1 MKRTLLYN
9 LFFLFSITIHAQST
23 LISGKIIVDDA
34 DEVINLDGF
43 VIENSTTSARTKA
56 NEKGLFSIKVNE
68 GDQLIFKQIGIIERQ
83 IKISKNMIN
92 KGFIDVHVNIE
103 VIELAETNIAKLNKD
118 MLNNLGKEKS
128 LQEKLND
135 KMDIS
140 SIDFKASLNLNH
152 EDAKV
157 RRTISQV
164 GGVNLLGLFNI
175 FKNPV
180 KRLKKIKKIEKPK
193 QEILL
198 DLQKFYTINY
208 FVNDLKIPQGKII
221 DFLDYCYSNFNFY
234 QLLEEN
240 NYDEILFIIEEQ
252 APIYLNKINSKP
264 SLND

>member
-34 DEVINLDGF
+34 DEIINLDGF
-43 VIENSTTSARTKA
+43 LIENTTTNARTKA
-56 NEKGLFSIKVNE
+56 DENGLFSIKVNE

-164 GGVNLLGLFNI
+164 GGVNLMGLFNI
-175 FKNPV
+175 FKSPT
-180 KRLKKIKKIEKPK
+180 KRLKQVKKLEKPK

-198 DLQKFYTINY
+198 DLQRFYTVNY

-221 DFLDYCYSNFNFY
+221 DFLDYCYSNFN
-234 QLLEEN
+234 QLLEAN
-240 NYDEILFIIEEQ
+240 NYQEILFVIEEQ
-252 APIYLNKINSKP
+252 APIYLSKIKENE
-264 SLND
+264 

>member
-9 LFFLFSITIHAQST
+9 LFFLFSITIHAQTS

-34 DEVINLDGF
+34 DEVINLNGF

-164 GGVNLLGLFNI
+164 GGVNLMGLFNI
-175 FKNPV
+175 FKSPT
-180 KRLKKIKKIEKPK
+180 KRLKQVKKLEKPK

-198 DLQKFYTINY
+198 DLQRFYTVNY

-221 DFLDYCYSNFNFY
+221 DFLDYCYSNFN
-234 QLLEEN
+234 QLLEAN
-240 NYDEILFIIEEQ
+240 NYQEILFVIEEQ
-252 APIYLNKINSKP
+252 APIYLSKIKENE
-264 SLND
+264 

>member
-1 MKRTLLYN
+1 MNRTLLYN

-34 DEVINLDGF
+34 DEIINLDDF
-43 VIENSTTSARTKA
+43 LIENSTTNARAKA
-56 NEKGLFSIKVNE
+56 DENGLFSIKVNE
-68 GDQLIFKQIGIIERQ
+68 GDELIFKQIGIIERQ

-92 KGFIDVHVNIE
+92 KGFIDIHVNIE
-103 VIELAETNIAKLNKD
+103 VIELAETNIANLNKD

-164 GGVNLLGLFNI
+164 GGVNLMGLFNI

-180 KRLKKIKKIEKPK
+180 KRLKKVDKIEKNK
-193 QEILL
+193 HDVLL
-198 DLQKFYTINY
+198 DLQKFYTVNY

-234 QLLEEN
+234 QLLEAN

-252 APIYLNKINSKP
+252 APIYLSKIKENE
-264 SLND
+264 

>member
-1 MKRTLLYN
+1 M
-9 LFFLFSITIHAQST
+9 
-23 LISGKIIVDDA
+23 
-34 DEVINLDGF
+34 
-43 VIENSTTSARTKA
+43 
-56 NEKGLFSIKVNE
+56 
-68 GDQLIFKQIGIIERQ
+68 
-83 IKISKNMIN
+83 
-92 KGFIDVHVNIE
+92 
-103 VIELAETNIAKLNKD
+103 
-118 MLNNLGKEKS
+118 
-128 LQEKLND
+128 
-135 KMDIS
+135 
-140 SIDFKASLNLNH
+140 
-152 EDAKV
+152 

-234 QLLEEN
+234 QLLEAN

-264 SLND
+264 LLND